1 MMTVNK
7 KAFYCLNETSKILQ
21 GYLII
26 ILNIFEH
33 LIKMIISLKWAM
45 VKQMA
50 HYNIYYIFKKQH
62 TWISQ
67 RAKWTFQYNAL
78 DNLETNTRESETKIL
93 FFLLIILSFNDF
105 TNIFQWN
112 VSNFSQQAIFLNSP
126 GPL

>member
-26 ILNIFEH
+26 IWNIFEH

>member
-1 MMTVNK
+1 
-7 KAFYCLNETSKILQ
+7 
-21 GYLII
+21 
-26 ILNIFEH
+26 
-33 LIKMIISLKWAM
+33 MITSLKWAM

-93 FFLLIILSFNDF
+93 FFLLIILSFNDLPISF
-105 TNIFQWN
+105 NEMSQIFPNKQ
-112 VSNFSQQAIFLNSP
+112 FFLTALAP
-126 GPL
+126 CKA